1 MSPSPPRQPGTPP
14 QGTLPPGTKPF
25 GLSGLIA
32 TWFGAGRLPV
42 APGTWGSLAA
52 LPFAWAFI
60 QAGGLVALIIATVAA
75 TLVGVWAGGKHAY
88 ALGRHD
94 PGEIVI
100 DEVAGQ
106 WLATIPIAVA
116 ETAIATGRPT
126 WLLWLIAFA
135 AFRLFDITK
144 PWPAR
149 RVEHWPE
156 GFGIMADDIVAGF
169 YAALVVAIAL
179 TLL

>member
-1 MSPSPPRQPGTPP
+1 MSPTPP
-14 QGTLPPGTKPF
+14 DQSEATPPASPPF

-32 TWFGAGRLPV
+32 TWFGAGRLPI

-60 QAGGLVALIIATVAA
+60 QVGGLAALIVATVAA
-75 TLVGVWAGGKHAY
+75 TLIGIWAGGKY
-88 ALGRHD
+88 AHTVGRHD

-106 WLATIPIAVA
+106 WLATIPIATSCSA
-116 ETAIATGRPT
+116 NTISTL
-126 WLLWLIAFA
+126 LLWIVAFA

-156 GFGIMADDIVAGF
+156 GFGIMADDIVAGI
-169 YAALVVAIAL
+169 YAAIVVAIAQF
-179 TLL
+179 LL